1 MKKLFGTDGIR
12 GEANVSPITCQTA
25 LRVGR
30 AVADYFSS
38 RHNCDKV
45 ILGKDTRIS
54 GDMLESA
61 ITAGVCEAGLEALKV
76 GVVPTPAI
84 AYLVRQSRSAAGIV
98 ISASHNPWYDN
109 GIKVFNPEGRKLP
122 ESAEIEIER
131 HVLHPEEQAENRGGR
146 HTGRARNLPE
156 LSGTYVDFLCDSV
169 SDPDLLKGMSVVID
183 CANGAASD
191 VAPQVFDRLGATLT
205 VLNASPDGTN
215 INAACGSEHTTSLIQ
230 AVSDAKAAIG
240 LAFDGDADRLVAVDE
255 KGRAVSGDQLIA
267 ICASYYKKK
276 RRLEKNRVVTTVMS
290 NIGLKKALDK
300 LDIIHA
306 VSDVGDRYVMEKMVE
321 TGAVVG
327 GENSGHMIFRDRHTT
342 GDGILSALKILEIM
356 RQQASSLSKLAEVME
371 VFPQELMAVTVS
383 RKPDLWALPEL
394 TRVISKVESSLGD
407 QGRVLVR
414 YSGTQP
420 VCRVM
425 VEGPD
430 HRTTVKYCREI
441 ADAVRACIGA

>member
-12 GEANVSPITCQTA
+12 GEANVPPMTCRTA

-30 AVADYFSS
+30 AIAEYFSS
-38 RHNCDKV
+38 RHSCNKI

-61 ITAGVCEAGLEALKV
+61 ITAGVCEAGLEALNA

-122 ESAEIEIER
+122 ESVENEIER
-131 HVLHPEEQAENRGGR
+131 LVLQLEKEKKGGR
-146 HTGRARNLPE
+146 HTGRARHLPE
-156 LSGTYVDFLCDSV
+156 SSGTYIDFLCDSV
-169 SDPDLLKGMSVVID
+169 SDPGLLKGISMVID
-183 CANGAASD
+183 CANGAASG
-191 VAPQVFDRLGATLT
+191 VAPPVFERLGATLT

-215 INAACGSEHTTSLIQ
+215 INEACGSEHTAGLIQ
-230 AVSDAKAAIG
+230 AVSDAKATIG
-240 LAFDGDADRLVAVDE
+240 LAFDGDADRLIAVDE
-255 KGRAVSGDQLIA
+255 TGCAVSGDQLIA
-267 ICASYYKKK
+267 ICAAHYKKK

-290 NIGLKKALDK
+290 NIGLKRALDK
-300 LDIIHA
+300 LDIIHE

-321 TGAVVG
+321 TGALVG

-342 GDGILSALKILEIM
+342 GDGILSALKILEGM
-356 RQQASSLSKLAEVME
+356 QQQSASLSELASVME
-371 VFPQELMAVTVS
+371 VFPQELMAVTVNQ
-383 RKPDLWALPEL
+383 KPDLRSLPEVC
-394 TRVISKVESSLGD
+394 RVISKVESSLGD

-430 HRTTVKYCREI
+430 PRATVTYCREI
-441 ADAVRACIGA
+441 SDAVRASIGV